1 LRSET
6 ASDSPA
12 FFLLGTGLA
21 VYWDWHKN
29 VLIQAVSLINM
40 KKTLISGGDFRS
52 TCGKVALLVASIA
65 LCLELSGPVVPAQS
79 VADSNIRI
87 SQIYTRGGEAGA
99 VYQNDF
105 IELFNRGTSTVD
117 ITGWSINITGLE
129 GLPGNSS
136 AVISFTSNL
145 GIPILPGRHLLLQ
158 FAGSGANGQPLS
170 GDIPVPI
177 LNLAASGGQ
186 IALLGKGQTIP
197 PGCPAA
203 PDLTGAVVDYVGYGT
218 ATCSEGNAPTLAP
231 PVTKALLRI
240 GGGCTDDNNNL
251 GDFSFADPNPRNLN
265 STATPCGGGSFSII
279 DFSAP
284 QFDTFEGAGSTQIRV
299 SRIGD
304 LSTPATVD
312 YFVSDGT
319 KVGEA
324 SERRDFT
331 TALGTLRFAPGETQK
346 TFDVLITDDAAAE
359 PNETAFMGLLN
370 PTGNAGIGPRNSAQ
384 LVIHENGDS
393 LGGPNPLDASG
404 SFVQLHYHDFLNRE
418 ADGPGLLFWINNI
431 DHCGADAQCR
441 AVARIDTSAAFFFSV
456 EFQRTGFLVYRLYKA
471 SLPETVQRPRALPRY
486 REFIRDTGEIGRGVV
501 VNSTGWEQQL
511 EANTVGFLDSFVTR
525 AEFLAKYPVTLTA
538 VEYVERL
545 NAQAGDVLSPSE
557 RSALASQMSGGTE
570 TRATVLRKI
579 AENSAFSAAEFNR
592 AFVLMQYFGYLR
604 RNPDDA
610 PDLNFAGFDFWL
622 KKLNDFGGNYN
633 QAEMV
638 KAFIDSGEYRNRFV
652 TP

>member
-1 LRSET
+1 MKNPLTFCAKPRS
-6 ASDSPA
+6 
-12 FFLLGTGLA
+12 
-21 VYWDWHKN
+21 
-29 VLIQAVSLINM
+29 
-40 KKTLISGGDFRS
+40 R
-52 TCGKVALLVASIA
+52 CGKVALVVSLVAVCFVIA
-65 LCLELSGPVVPAQS
+65 APAGQAQS
-79 VADSNIRI
+79 VADPNLRI

-99 VYQNDF
+99 IYQSDF

-117 ITGWSINITGLE
+117 INGWSISITGLE
-129 GLPGNSS
+129 GFPANTT
-136 AVISFTSNL
+136 AVISFTANFSL
-145 GIPILPGRHLLLQ
+145 PILPGRHLLLQ
-158 FAGSGANGQPLS
+158 FVGSGTNGQPLS

-177 LNLAASGGQ
+177 LNLAGSGGQ
-186 IALLGKGQTIP
+186 IALLGKGQTLP
-197 PGCPAA
+197 PGCPGA

-231 PVTKALLRI
+231 PATKALLRI
-240 GGGCTDDNNNL
+240 GGGCTDNNNNL
-251 GDFSFADPNPRNLN
+251 GDFSFADPNPRNG
-265 STATPCGGGSFSII
+265 SSAATPCGGGSFSII

-284 QFDTFEGAGSTQIRV
+284 QFDTFEGAGVTQVRV
-299 SRIGD
+299 TRIGD
-304 LSTPATVD
+304 VTTPATVD

-319 KVGEA
+319 A
-324 SERRDFT
+324 TERRDYT

-359 PNETAFMGLLN
+359 QTETAFMGLLN
-370 PTGNAGIGPRNSAQ
+370 PTGNAGTGVRNSAQ
-384 LVIHENGDS
+384 LVIHDNDFGS
-393 LGGPNPLDASG
+393 GPNPLDASG

-441 AVARIDTSAAFFFSV
+441 AVARIDTSAAFFLSV
-456 EFQRTGFLVYRLYKA
+456 ESQRTGFLVYRLYKA
-471 SLPETVQRPRALPRY
+471 SLPETAQRPRALPRY

-511 EANTVGFLDSFVTR
+511 EANTVSFLDSFVTR

-538 VEYVERL
+538 FEYVERL

-570 TRATVLRKI
+570 TRATVLRKV
-579 AENSAFSAAEFNR
+579 AENSAFSAVEFNR

-604 RNPDDA
+604 RSPDDA
-610 PDLNFAGFDFWL
+610 PNLNFAGFDFWL
-622 KKLNDFGGNYN
+622 KKLNDFGGNYR

-638 KAFIDSGEYRNRFV
+638 KAFIDSGEYRDRFV